1 MISVRTKE
9 WLTKKDQIG
18 RCAMKSYISTFD
30 WNNGEEINPWDWL
43 WDDEDRSLKPSN
55 RARTISI
62 RKK

>member
-1 MISVRTKE
+1 
-9 WLTKKDQIG
+9 
-18 RCAMKSYISTFD
+18 MKSYISTFD

-43 WDDEDRSLKPSN
+43 WDDEDHSLKPSN